1 MQAFV
6 FALLVGKLM
15 NKIFFGQL
23 RAIELEVNFSLL
35 LFCFYSDF
43 KIVYF

>member
-6 FALLVGKLM
+6 FALLIGKLM

-23 RAIELEVNFSLL
+23 RPIEMEVKLNF
-35 LFCFYSDF
+35 FF
-43 KIVYF
+43 VT

>member
-6 FALLVGKLM
+6 LALLIGKLM

-23 RAIELEVNFSLL
+23 RAIEMEVMACCLKL
-35 LFCFYSDF
+35 
-43 KIVYF
+43 KVT